1 MLNQVELLKQVIFIF
16 FELLSFSIDSM
27 CKTSHATIH
36 SCLTVCYLCK
46 VFCKENIMI
55 DLSQFDH
62 NDAANPNNNI
72 FGLPFSEEEADLV
85 ILPVPWEV
93 TVSYKAGTA
102 RAPDHIFKASLQVE
116 LFDNDTNDMWRRGIF
131 MRTADRKILLK
142 SDYLRKEAELYINYI
157 AQDENVNDNKFMFKT
172 LKEVNEGSLLMNN
185 WVYEQTKEL
194 LGQGKLVGL
203 LGGDHSTAL
212 GYFKAIAQKHGDF
225 GILQIDAHFDLR
237 ESYEGFHY
245 SHASLMFNALKEIPQ
260 LKKLVQLGV
269 RDYGD
274 NEWKIVCDSEYKV
287 ICYFDRELKDRQCE
301 GQTWQTIAEE
311 IVNHLPDKVYVS
323 FDIDGLDPKL
333 CPNTGTPVMGGLESE
348 QVFYI
353 LRKIIKSGR
362 KLIGFDLS
370 EVGISTNEW
379 DENVGARVLYKLC
392 NYLLASNPR

>member
-1 MLNQVELLKQVIFIF
+1 
-16 FELLSFSIDSM
+16 
-27 CKTSHATIH
+27 
-36 SCLTVCYLCK
+36 
-46 VFCKENIMI
+46 MI

-72 FGLPFSEEEADLV
+72 FGLPFSEEDADLI

-116 LFDNDTNDMWRRGIF
+116 LYDNDTNDMWRRGIF
-131 MRTADRKILLK
+131 MRATDRKILLK

-157 AQDENVNDNKFMFKT
+157 AQDENVNDNKFMYKT
-172 LKEVNEGSLLMNN
+172 LKEVNEGSLLMNS
-185 WVYEQTKEL
+185 WVYEQTKAL
-194 LGQGKLVGL
+194 LEQGKLVGL

-212 GYFKAIAQKHGDF
+212 GYFKAIAEKHGDF

-245 SHASLMFNALKEIPQ
+245 SHSSVMFNALKEIPQ

-287 ICYFDRELKDRQCE
+287 ICYFDRELKDRQYE
-301 GQTWQTIAEE
+301 GQTWNVIADE
-311 IVNHLPDKVYVS
+311 IVNHLPEKVYIS

-333 CPNTGTPVMGGLESE
+333 CPNTGTPVMGGLEAE

-379 DENVGARVLYKLC
+379 DENVGARCLFKLC
-392 NYLLASNPR
+392 NLLVSANPVV